1 MNKIITT
8 LLAALT
14 LTTIAHADKLV
25 FKGSD
30 TLGAKL
36 VPQLAEAFKADNP
49 SFSYEISAEG
59 STTGITA
66 LLDKTTDI
74 AMASRPVKPTEVSAG
89 AVKGVSFSPTV
100 VAMDGIA
107 VIVNNENTI
116 SGLTKKQIADIFT
129 GTVTDWSDV
138 GGKSGKISVYTRN
151 NASGTFQEFK
161 DMAMNKA
168 EYVDTAQKLAG
179 NEQIADEVGKNPN
192 GVGYVGLAYI
202 KATGVKAVSVGGIA
216 LTDETVRSAKYPYSR
231 PTFFYTN
238 GKATGLAKEFIDFVL
253 GPKGAAIVSRVG
265 FVPTK

>member
-1 MNKIITT
+1 MNKIIAT
-8 LLAALT
+8 LLAAVT
-14 LTTIAHADKLV
+14 LTTVAHADKLV
-25 FKGSD
+25 LKGSD

-36 VPQLAEAFKADNP
+36 VPQLAEAFKAEKP
-49 SFSYEISAEG
+49 GFSFEISAEG

-74 AMASRPVKPTEVSAG
+74 AMASRRVKATEVSDG
-89 AVKGVSFSPTV
+89 AAKGVDFSPTI

-107 VIVNNENTI
+107 VIVNDKNAV

-129 GTVTDWSDV
+129 GTVTDWSEV
-138 GGKSGKISVYTRN
+138 GGKGGKISVYTRN
-151 NASGTFQEFK
+151 NASGTYQEFK

-168 EYVDTAQKLAG
+168 EYVETAQKLAG

-202 KATGVKAVSVGGIA
+202 KATGVKAVTVGGIV
-216 LTDETVRSAKYPYSR
+216 LSDETVRTNKYPYSR

-238 GKATGLAKEFIDFVL
+238 GKPSGLAKEFIDFVL
-253 GPKGAAIVSRVG
+253 GPKGSAIVSRVG
-265 FVPTK
+265 FVPVK